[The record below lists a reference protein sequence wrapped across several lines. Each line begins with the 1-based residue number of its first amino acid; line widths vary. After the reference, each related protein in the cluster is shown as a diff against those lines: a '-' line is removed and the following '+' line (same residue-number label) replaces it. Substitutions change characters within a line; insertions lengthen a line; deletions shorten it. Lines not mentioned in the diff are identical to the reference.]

1 MESRDFYGAIL
12 VRFNIVA
19 VNMTTNFKPGTIADF
34 VIRVNSPTEF
44 VLVKNR
50 GSTKGQ
56 VFRSIEE
63 VFGYIRCYYDITG
76 YMKHDECF
84 VLGRDKIIINT
95 NTEFE
100 DAVHQFL
107 KRGNV

>member
-19 VNMTTNFKPGTIADF
+19 VDVSNQFKPGTIADF
-34 VIRVNSPTEF
+34 VIRVNSPSEF

-50 GSTKGQ
+50 ASIKGK
-56 VFRSIEE
+56 VFNSLEE
-63 VFGYIRCYYDITG
+63 VFGYIRGYYDIMG
-76 YMKHDECF
+76 DMGQDEFF
-84 VLGRDKIIINT
+84 VLGRDQIIINT
-95 NTEFE
+95 DTEFE

-107 KRGNV
+107 KRGKA